1 MSYLT
6 LSNDKTRTLTLI
18 FRKEWGER
26 LKRGITCTYDNLVIY
41 VDMLHI
47 EHWQEFFDKLQK
59 AEMDGKIPNMRF
71 SIGKGRS
78 EYHYKLNISQGGGA
92 ISIGYKHNSSREFEG
107 FYTMRVE
114 FNPNKQSKLYEGFWE
129 VFRSYFHHYQKKVK
143 QVDIAF
149 DVPIDIKKIIA
160 VSLTGRQK
168 SYFHSTTYYGS
179 SGNHGRLKIYDK
191 KTELEEVQDIKI
203 EGDLTRIEYT
213 IKFEEPITFQ
223 LLSKAHLTMMDEY
236 EISLINVDDLKG
248 ELKAAILAI
257 YHGYMSFGEFTRTT
271 KTKIKSAL
279 QDMEKLDLDHAYI
292 STLVENVKKIKSY
305 ISQV

>member
-1 MSYLT
+1 MQ
-6 LSNDKTRTLTLI
+6 K
-18 FRKEWGER
+18 
-26 LKRGITCTYDNLVIY
+26 GITCSFDNLVVY
-41 VDMLHI
+41 VEMVHI

-78 EYHYKLNISQGGGA
+78 EYHYKLNINQGAGA
-92 ISIGYKHNSSREFEG
+92 ISIGYKHNSSREYEG
-107 FYTMRVE
+107 FYTLRIE
-114 FNPNKQSKLYEGFWE
+114 FNPNKQSKLYEGFWD
-129 VFRSYFHHYQKKVK
+129 VFRKYFEHYQKRVK
-143 QVDIAF
+143 QVDIAW
-149 DVPIDIKKIIA
+149 DVPIDIKKVIA
-160 VSLTGRQK
+160 ISLTGRQK

-191 KTELEEVQDIKI
+191 KTELEEMQDIKI

-213 IKFEEPITFQ
+213 LKFEEPTTFQ
-223 LLSKAHLTMMDEY
+223 ILSKCQLTMSKHEY
-236 EISLINVDDLKG
+236 EIALINVDDLKG

-257 YHGYMSFGEFTRTT
+257 YHGYMDFGEFTRTT

-279 QDMEKLDLDHAYI
+279 KDMEKLDLDHAYV
-292 STLVENVKKIKSY
+292 STLQQNVKKIKSY